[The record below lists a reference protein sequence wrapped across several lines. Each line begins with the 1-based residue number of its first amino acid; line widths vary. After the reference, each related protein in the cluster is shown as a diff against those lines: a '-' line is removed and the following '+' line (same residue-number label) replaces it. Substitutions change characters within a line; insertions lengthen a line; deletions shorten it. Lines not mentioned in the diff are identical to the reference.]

1 MELTL
6 LAKTLLG
13 SCRDS
18 YSNIFGALSLVRDIV
33 VKCFHLF
40 GGSFEKYCVWIFGRH
55 WRRLCVVFLV
65 GSIVVETLSSS
76 LVSMMFEGVLD
87 SRSIYGSV
95 GFVLLFDGC
104 FMSRLL
110 RECSFLLFVLIC
122 KGLRISRTQLFSPFS
137 CFGHSQFICPL
148 LALSAVVHR
157 SFGSF
162 FSCPK
167 QGLSHLFSI
176 TICTAI
182 FLAVVF
188 FLKKKPH
195 SWLMILRGGT

>member
-6 LAKTLLG
+6 LANTLLG
-13 SCRDS
+13 SCQDS

-104 FMSRLL
+104 LMSRLL

-162 FSCPK
+162 FF
-167 QGLSHLFSI
+167 LSQTRSKSSLLYHYMYGN
-176 TICTAI
+176 
-182 FLAVVF
+182 FLGGCF
-188 FLKKKPH
+188 F
-195 SWLMILRGGT
+195 